1 MSLARSL
8 FYSND
13 LQSNCFHSTS
23 IPDVAHPILF
33 VCSSLE
39 KTLQSDVGTDS
50 DEARVLIDRLNHF
63 FKKLKQS
70 DSVCI
75 VATSR
80 NQVS

>member
-13 LQSNCFHSTS
+13 LQSSCFHSTS